1 MRIRLERD
9 TLAEAVQWAAR
20 SLPTR
25 PSVPILAGLL
35 IRADAA
41 GVVLSSFDYETSAQI
56 TIKAEVT
63 DEGEALVSGRLLAD
77 ISRSLPGKPVDITA
91 DGNHVEL
98 VCGSARFTLQTLPVA
113 DYPTLPTMPEA
124 TGTVPSDVFAHAV
137 AQVVVAAG
145 RDELLPVFTGVR
157 VEIEGETVSLL
168 ATDRYRMALR
178 ELTWNPATPQ
188 ISAVAL
194 VPAKVLS
201 DTARSMS
208 AGEQIILSLASGGSG
223 DGIIGFEGHGAA
235 GDRQTTTRL
244 LDGEFPKV
252 RHIMNT
258 QPVMTVRLNTADTIA
273 AARRVALV
281 AERNTSLR
289 MLIGDGV
296 VTLEAAT
303 GDQAQASEA
312 LEAVRRSARR
322 RRSGRHRGRLQ
333 PDVPAGR
340 PRRLRHPVRE
350 RRLHRAEQAVPA
362 DRTGRARRRADHRLP
377 ARDHADAPAR
387 LATVLG
393 RRSLLRCAP
402 IGSVFP
408 PRSQTEKRVCSLV
421 VQSRSGRFA
430 ARPLATGSL
439 AGARSV

>member
-35 IRADAA
+35 IRADAT
-41 GVVLSSFDYETSAQI
+41 GVVLSSFDYETSARI
-56 TIKAEVT
+56 TVKADVT

-77 ISRSLPGKPVDITA
+77 ISRSLPGKPVDLTA
-91 DGNHVEL
+91 EGNHVEL

-113 DYPTLPTMPEA
+113 DYPMLPSLPEA
-124 TGTVPSDVFAHAV
+124 TGTVPSDLFAHAV

-178 ELTWNPATPQ
+178 EFTWNPATPQ
-188 ISAVAL
+188 VSAVAL
-194 VPAKVLS
+194 IPAKVLA
-201 DTARSMS
+201 DTARSMAS
-208 AGEQIILSLASGGSG
+208 GEQIILSLASGGSG
-223 DGIIGFEGHGAA
+223 DGIIGFEGHGPA

-289 MLIGDGV
+289 MLIADSV

-312 LEAVRRSARR
+312 LEAVVEQPGGGDLAVTAAGFNPTYLLDALAAFDTPYVNFAFTAPSKPCLLTGLAEVD
-322 RRSGRHRGRLQ
+322 GDPIPDYRHVIMLM
-333 PDVPAGR
+333 
-340 PRRLRHPVRE
+340 
-350 RRLHRAEQAVPA
+350 
-362 DRTGRARRRADHRLP
+362 RLP
-377 ARDHADAPAR
+377 
-387 LATVLG
+387 T
-393 RRSLLRCAP
+393 
-402 IGSVFP
+402 
-408 PRSQTEKRVCSLV
+408 
-421 VQSRSGRFA
+421 
-430 ARPLATGSL
+430 
-439 AGARSV
+439 

>member
-9 TLAEAVQWAAR
+9 VLAEAVQWAAR

-35 IRADAA
+35 VRAEAA
-41 GVVLSSFDYETSAQI
+41 GVTFSSFDYETSAQI
-56 TIKAEVT
+56 TVKAEVGE
-63 DEGEALVSGRLLAD
+63 EGEALVSGRLLAD
-77 ISRSLPGKPVDITA
+77 ISRSLPGRPVDIAVEATRM
-91 DGNHVEL
+91 EL

-113 DYPTLPTMPEA
+113 DYPTLPAMPEA
-124 TGTVPSDVFAHAV
+124 TGSVPSELFAQAV

-168 ATDRYRMALR
+168 ATDRYRMALK
-178 ELTWNPATPQ
+178 ELSWHPTSTQVSAT
-188 ISAVAL
+188 AL

-201 DTARSMS
+201 DTARSMT
-208 AGEQIILSLASGGSG
+208 AGEQVTLSLASGGSG

-235 GDRQTTTRL
+235 GERQTTTRL

-258 QPVMTVRLNTADTIA
+258 AALMTVRVNTADTIA

-289 MLIGDGV
+289 MTIGDGV
-296 VTLEAAT
+296 ITLEAAT

-312 LEAVRRSARR
+312 IEATVEQPGGGDPAVTLAGFNPGYLLDALGAFDTPYVNLAFTAPSKPCQLTGLADLD
-322 RRSGRHRGRLQ
+322 GDPLTDYRHVIMLM
-333 PDVPAGR
+333 
-340 PRRLRHPVRE
+340 
-350 RRLHRAEQAVPA
+350 
-362 DRTGRARRRADHRLP
+362 RLP
-377 ARDHADAPAR
+377 
-387 LATVLG
+387 
-393 RRSLLRCAP
+393 S
-402 IGSVFP
+402 
-408 PRSQTEKRVCSLV
+408 
-421 VQSRSGRFA
+421 
-430 ARPLATGSL
+430 
-439 AGARSV
+439 